1 MWDGVRQRPSSRNDK
16 KISQILKRLFHL
28 FLGDRPHRAH
38 LLRGVAA
45 RAEGHDDVHE
55 EEGEPADDEGANH
68 DAHRLGGLPL
78 LGQRDL
84 GLLVDE
90 AVDLLEK
97 KRKRK

>member
-1 MWDGVRQRPSSRNDK
+1 MV
-16 KISQILKRLFHL
+16 
-28 FLGDRPHRAH
+28 AH
-38 LLRGVAA
+38 LLRGVAS

-55 EEGEPADDEGANH
+55 EEGEPADDEGADH

-78 LGQRDL
+78 LGQGDL

-90 AVDLLEK
+90 AVDLLERK